1 MNTLVHDCVNL
12 LVVNTLGK
20 IFKLEHFNYTL
31 NMGVVKR

>member
-1 MNTLVHDCVNL
+1 MNTLVHHCVNL

-20 IFKLEHFNYTL
+20 IVKLEHFNYVL